1 MHTPAPAPADPVRTN
16 DVQDPADLAL
26 PVESLANSQ
35 PGAAWT
41 HLARL
46 PDGPLDIVGDVHG
59 ELDALTSLLT
69 HLGYSAKPGRGY
81 RHPAGRKLVFVGDL
95 IDRGP
100 DSPGVV
106 RLVADMIASGT
117 ALAVMG
123 NHDLNAVARKH
134 KADNTWLFGH
144 GPVSPFE
151 RSIST
156 ERERDEL
163 LAVLASLPL
172 ALEREDVRVVH
183 AAWDDASITALHA
196 STGAATALHEHE
208 ARITSAL
215 VPDLDEIDRNL
226 AIQNLNPVRVLT
238 SGPEGRAAAPY
249 FAGGKMRG
257 ESRERWWNTYTA
269 SPVVVFGHYW
279 RIPAL
284 ELQKDD
290 GLFAGTQLH
299 AMLGRN
305 NAICIDYSV
314 GSRGASRKLGRPNG
328 PFTGR
333 LAALRWPERELVF
346 DDGERIA
353 VRDAAVHG

>member
-1 MHTPAPAPADPVRTN
+1 MQTPVPTAGNPSSTSPAAPDQPVGSTTIPR
-16 DVQDPADLAL
+16 
-26 PVESLANSQ
+26 
-35 PGAAWT
+35 AAKAWA
-41 HLARL
+41 HIGRL
-46 PDGPLDIVGDVHG
+46 PDGPLDILGDIHG
-59 ELDALTSLLT
+59 ELDALTSLLA
-69 HLGYSAKPGRGY
+69 HLGYLATPGRGY

-106 RLVADMIASGT
+106 RLVADLMASGT

-123 NHDLNAVARKH
+123 NHDLNAAALKR

-144 GPVSPFE
+144 GPISPFE
-151 RSIST
+151 RPIGSS
-156 ERERDEL
+156 READEL
-163 LAVLASLPL
+163 ISILASLPV
-172 ALEREDVRVVH
+172 ALEREDLRVVH
-183 AAWDDASITALHA
+183 AAWDDASVAALHG
-196 STGAATALHEHE
+196 SVGAATALHDHE
-208 ARITSAL
+208 ARIESGLAA
-215 VPDLDEIDRNL
+215 DLDEIDRNL

-238 SGPEGRAAAPY
+238 SGPEGRAASPF

-257 ESRERWWNTYTA
+257 ESRERWWNGYSA
-269 SPVVVFGHYW
+269 APVVVFGHYW

-290 GLFAGTQLH
+290 GLFAGTHLH

-314 GSRGASRKLGRPNG
+314 GSRGATRKLGRPGG

-346 DDGERIA
+346 DDGERVA
-353 VRDAAVHG
+353 VRDAAVQG